1 MVCDDDK
8 EMTKRLV
15 AALRDEGHDARACCH
30 TMDVLR
36 EATAD
41 AFDMVALGVDVPGF
55 GATGAIE
62 TLRELAPRVRVIG
75 FHRDP
80 TTFAVSTSSAN
91 RPIAV
96 LPRSISDDDFVRV
109 VTVALKQDTF
119 ARIAECATT
128 FRRPSRKS
136 DTARSA
142 SPPRHLL
149 RPYDAE

>member
-8 EMTKRLV
+8 EMTARLV
-15 AALRDEGHDARACCH
+15 AALRTENHDARACCH

-36 EATAD
+36 EATAG
-41 AFDMVALGVDVPGF
+41 AFDAVALGVDVPGF

-80 TTFAVSTSSAN
+80 AAFAASTSSAN

-96 LPRSISDDDFVRV
+96 LPRSISNEDFVRV
-109 VTVALKQDTF
+109 VIAALKRDTF
-119 ARIAECATT
+119 AHIADCAASL
-128 FRRPSRKS
+128 RRPSRES
-136 DTARSA
+136 VTARPA
-142 SPPRHLL
+142 PPPRHSL
-149 RPYDAE
+149 RLYDD